1 MTSSWWVYALGFTA
15 QGLFSARVLVQWLL
29 SEKKRKVVSPSLFW
43 ILSLIASVIYVIY
56 GWLRQDF
63 AIMLGQVIG
72 YYVYIWNL
80 WAKQVWQK
88 LGRVGSRMAV
98 TAFILLPVVAISA
111 MLITRG
117 SAVTDSLFKNEGLPL
132 WLLLFGTT
140 GTLIFSLRF
149 LYQFIYSSRRGE
161 SILPKGFWII
171 SLTGSLIVVTYAIIR
186 RDPVLILGQGLG
198 LISYTRNLMI
208 WNRTHS
214 KG

>member
-15 QGLFSARVLVQWLL
+15 QGLFSARVLVQWFL

>member
-111 MLITRG
+111 MLVTRG

-208 WNRTHS
+208 WNKTHS

>member
-98 TAFILLPVVAISA
+98 TAFVLLPVVAISA
-111 MLITRG
+111 MLVTRG

-208 WNRTHS
+208 WNKTHS
-214 KG
+214 RG